1 MPTATVSVIRVY
13 STRVARGR
21 VVRQR
26 PEARTHLQ
34 NGVNV
39 VLAISKG
46 SPFAEVPA
54 ISVGAPA
61 ETAKGYLKR
70 KGFRARYRFTPSWSV
85 GKGTV
90 IGVSPS
96 AGTRVRR
103 PATVRVIVS
112 SGPPQRVIPDVQ
124 NIDLESAKQQLAA
137 RHLRYGI
144 VYRPA
149 HDYLPNHVVVQDPLP
164 GTTTYEGT
172 LVWLAVARTLRW
184 KQVFADSGSGSY
196 ESVPFTVPAKWRIR
210 YTLDT
215 GFFGD
220 ATTEFAWTRDGGL
233 FSDGSFVADT
243 AGARQLYNV
252 PDGAGTYR
260 LSVMP
265 DSRRR
270 PGLSRWTRSSSRATP
285 GARSG
290 KIADWTQMGHRD
302 YFRTVDCHGS
312 RTATPASTH
321 CDLFAFRVAPRRG
334 PTVVVIDVHPSVGIN
349 PPGPTTTEPFSPDAL
364 YELKIDT
371 NGDGVADIAFGTRC
385 LGEQRNAV
393 RDRSPRSG

>member
-26 PEARTHLQ
+26 PEARSHLQ
-34 NGVNV
+34 SGANV
-39 VLAISKG
+39 ILTISKG

-54 ISVGAPA
+54 LSVGAPA
-61 ETAKGYLKR
+61 ETAKGPLKR
-70 KGFRARYRFTPSWSV
+70 QGFRVRYRFTPSWSV

-90 IGVSPS
+90 IELSPS

-103 PATVRVIVS
+103 PATVRIIVS
-112 SGPPQRVIPDVQ
+112 SGPPQRVVPDVQ

-149 HDYLPNHVVVQDPLP
+149 HDYLPNHVVVQNPLP

-184 KQVFADSGSGSY
+184 KKVFADSGSGSY

-243 AGARQLYNV
+243 ADARQLYNV

-265 DSRRR
+265 DS
-270 PGLSRWTRSSSRATP
+270 PETSWSLE
-285 GARSG
+285 
-290 KIADWTQMGHRD
+290 
-302 YFRTVDCHGS
+302 V
-312 RTATPASTH
+312 
-321 CDLFAFRVAPRRG
+321 
-334 PTVVVIDVHPSVGIN
+334 
-349 PPGPTTTEPFSPDAL
+349 DAL
-364 YELKIDT
+364 
-371 NGDGVADIAFGTRC
+371 
-385 LGEQRNAV
+385 Q
-393 RDRSPRSG
+393 